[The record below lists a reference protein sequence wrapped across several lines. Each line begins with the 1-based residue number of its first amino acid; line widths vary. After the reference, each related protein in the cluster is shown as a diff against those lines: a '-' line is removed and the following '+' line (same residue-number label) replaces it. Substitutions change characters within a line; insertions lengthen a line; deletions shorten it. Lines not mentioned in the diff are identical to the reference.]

1 MQLTARAEDMCAA
14 LQVAAS
20 VVEKKDPIRSLVKI
34 DAKKGALDFY
44 TVGNKGGHCITV
56 INCKVKTA
64 GIVFVDAT
72 SLLNVLRQCEEDTEL
87 LIKDNNL
94 EIKNQNYKAKIMT
107 LVDAKASAFPFKTI
121 KSFDSI
127 ECDLQELAAVMK
139 FAVSSAGNLVIT
151 EERGIGISPE
161 GKGVRVSAIDSKG
174 ALGYTAFVKCKV
186 KDDLAGVISSPGLGQ
201 FLMSLS
207 RDGDDDVP
215 VDISIGIDGGTI
227 AVSHPMGYSYFP
239 LLIGKPMES
248 KRYMSLLK
256 LDSPVVCVSAGL
268 LNKAVKSVL
277 LMGDAEEG
285 YKGRMLGCKGK
296 IEVYSYSNSTGAAK
310 NSVITAGDLLCD
322 QWYNFRMLSDFISRI
337 DPEQEIRLHAV
348 KGTVLVV
355 QFDQSAYWLSP
366 TDAPEGVKNAASKS

>member
-72 SLLNVLRQCEEDTEL
+72 TLLSVLKKCEEDTEL
-87 LIKDNNL
+87 SVKDNNL
-94 EIKNQNYKAKIMT
+94 EVRNQNYKAKIII
-107 LVDAKASAFPFKTI
+107 VAESKKGAFPFKVI
-121 KSFDSI
+121 KGFDSI
-127 ECDLQELAAVMK
+127 EGDLQELAAVMK
-139 FAVSSAGNLVIT
+139 YAVSSAGNLVIT
-151 EERGIGISPE
+151 EERGIGVLPE
-161 GKGVRVSAIDSKG
+161 GKGVRISAIDRNG
-174 ALGYTAFVKCKV
+174 ALGYTALVKCKV
-186 KDDLAGVISSPGLGQ
+186 KDDLAGVIASTGLGQ

-215 VDISIGIDGGTI
+215 VDISLGIDGGTV

-239 LLIGKPMES
+239 LLNGKPMET
-248 KRYMSLLK
+248 KKYLGLLK

-268 LNKAVKSVL
+268 FNKAIKSVL

-296 IEVYSYSNSTGAAK
+296 IEVFSYSNSSGAAK
-310 NSVITAGDLLCD
+310 NSVITAGDLVCD
-322 QWYNFRMLSDFISRI
+322 QWYNFRLLSDYISRI

-355 QFDQSAYWLSP
+355 QFDNSAYWLSP
-366 TDAPEGVKNAASKS
+366 TEAPEGMKNAASKS